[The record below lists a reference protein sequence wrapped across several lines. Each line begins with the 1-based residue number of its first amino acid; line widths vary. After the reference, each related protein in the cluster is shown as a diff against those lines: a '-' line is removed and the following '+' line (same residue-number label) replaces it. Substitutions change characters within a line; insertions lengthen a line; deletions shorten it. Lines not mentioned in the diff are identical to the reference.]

1 MNAVLN
7 HAVVPFFDRVPT
19 RGKAAVLSIFDNIV
33 EKAWTL
39 KEASTHFNNTLRSKG
54 IEGPTHAEFE
64 DWYARVKNGL
74 IERPH
79 FSEAIIAGMPG
90 NPAAKPTIVKQPL
103 AVACAVDRAAAD
115 LDGLKHARAIVEAA
129 DRLFEAKLAG
139 GFSPMSLTTDDTIVA
154 EALRHLLEAEGPGIF
169 ASQASN
175 ALDTALQILIDRAS
189 DEQQHQLLDILTMD
203 MQPALCRAM
212 SRRATSST

>member
-7 HAVVPFFDRVPT
+7 HTVVPFFDRVPT

-39 KEASTHFNNTLRSKG
+39 KESSTHFNNTLRSKD
-54 IEGPTHAEFE
+54 IEGPTNAEFE

-79 FSEAIIAGMPG
+79 FSEAIVGGLSGKGAT
-90 NPAAKPTIVKQPL
+90 KPTIVKQPL
-103 AVACAVDRAAAD
+103 AVACAVDHAATG
-115 LDGLKHARAIVEAA
+115 LDGLKHARDIVEAA
-129 DRLFEAKLAG
+129 DRLFEAKMAG

-154 EALRHLLEAEGPGIF
+154 EALRQLLEAEGPGIF
-169 ASQASN
+169 ANPTSN

-189 DEQQHQLLDILTMD
+189 DEQQHQLLDIITMD
-203 MQPALCRAM
+203 MQPALCRALA
-212 SRRATSST
+212 RRMTSSA